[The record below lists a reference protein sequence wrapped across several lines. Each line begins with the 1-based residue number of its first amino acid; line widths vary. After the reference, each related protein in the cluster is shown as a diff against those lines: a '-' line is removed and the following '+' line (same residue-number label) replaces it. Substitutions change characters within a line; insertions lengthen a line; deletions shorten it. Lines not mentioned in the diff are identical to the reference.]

1 MLTGLQPGF
10 TPTAASTSNPIC
22 MPVGYMLH
30 ACRLHCAQVARLTT
44 KTYHCGGGCLSDTAG
59 CMTAC
64 LQTWLGVLPLA
75 YKHTS
80 VGGSARPCESNRL
93 FRPANELPTS
103 RYVCPRF
110 CKGFATS
117 ICCHQAGTRTL
128 LSASSSSVV
137 TRCVRSKPWR

>member
-1 MLTGLQPGF
+1 
-10 TPTAASTSNPIC
+10 
-22 MPVGYMLH
+22 
-30 ACRLHCAQVARLTT
+30 
-44 KTYHCGGGCLSDTAG
+44 
-59 CMTAC
+59 MTAC

-110 CKGFATS
+110 CKGVRHFNLLPSSRHEDIAECKQLFRGDTV
-117 ICCHQAGTRTL
+117 CAQQAMEVG
-128 LSASSSSVV
+128 
-137 TRCVRSKPWR
+137 